1 MPHVS
6 LIEDS
11 SSTDETPSEESKLIK
26 RSSSQQSIKTVK
38 GSGKMIKNTYSRRD
52 SSSESSESGSSDSDE
67 INSKSDSSKT

>member
-1 MPHVS
+1 MPRVS

-26 RSSSQQSIKTVK
+26 RSSSQQSIKAVK
-38 GSGKMIKNTYSRRD
+38 ATAKIIKNTYSRRH
-52 SSSESSESGSSDSDE
+52 SSSESSESDSSDSDE